1 MTITCEPMVEAG
13 GDWHIDQRSVDDP
26 NDDWIYYA
34 TPDGSNAAQFE
45 HTFAITADGPKIL
58 TLQKPY
64 DGLEKY
70 IPHFDE
76 MDD

>member
-1 MTITCEPMVEAG
+1 METGILIKEQLMIQTMIG
-13 GDWHIDQRSVDDP
+13 YTTR
-26 NDDWIYYA
+26 

-45 HTFAITADGPKIL
+45 HTFAITKDGPKIL
-58 TLQKPY
+58 TLQRPY

>member
-1 MTITCEPMVEAG
+1 MIGFTMQLQMV
-13 GDWHIDQRSVDDP
+13 QTS
-26 NDDWIYYA
+26 
-34 TPDGSNAAQFE
+34 SQFE